1 MKANPPAGPAEGRE
15 VRDLHVLLSVA
26 RAMAGA
32 PDLDTLLTLI
42 LDALRH
48 LLQAERSTL
57 FLYDAATHELHG
69 RIADRAAEVRF
80 PANTGLAGAAAQT
93 RRTINIPDA
102 YADPRFN
109 REVDRET
116 GFRTRCLLTIPLTG
130 TDDQLVGVVQV
141 LNKADGVF
149 TPYDERLAEA
159 LAAQVGV
166 AIQRATLLEHYVQK
180 KQLEGALAI
189 ARDIQQGL
197 LPRAAPRVPGYQ
209 LAGWSR
215 PADETGGDYYD
226 FIPLADGR
234 LAVVLA
240 DASGHGIGAAL
251 MISETR
257 ALLRAFSGQTGATEV
272 LTRANHWLCADQL
285 EGRFV
290 TAFFGILD
298 PAGHRLD
305 YASAGQGPLFWYDAG
320 RRDVSVTAA
329 TGMMLA
335 VADPL
340 PIRLGAPVTFA
351 PGSLGVFLSDG
362 FLEAQDPAG
371 EQLGKERLGQV
382 LAANAGRSAAELIE
396 VLHTTVDEFTAGG
409 PQLDD
414 LTAVVVKRC
423 ELPA

>member
-1 MKANPPAGPAEGRE
+1 MPANGRE
-15 VRDLHVLLSVA
+15 LRDLQVVLGVA

-32 PDLDTLLTLI
+32 PDLGTLVTLI
-42 LDALRH
+42 LEALRN
-48 LLQAERSTL
+48 LLHAERSTL
-57 FLYDAATHELHG
+57 FLYDAANHQLYG
-69 RIADRAAEVRF
+69 RIADQVEEVRF
-80 PANTGLAGAAAQT
+80 PADVGLAGAAAQA

-109 REVDRET
+109 RDVDRQT
-116 GFRTRCLLTIPLTG
+116 GYRTRCLLTVPLTG
-130 TDDQLVGVVQV
+130 TEDQLVGVVQV

-149 TPYDERLAEA
+149 TAYDEHLAEA

-166 AIQRATLLEHYVQK
+166 AVQRATLLEHYVQK

-197 LPRAAPRVPGYQ
+197 LPRSAPKVPGYDV
-209 LAGWSR
+209 AGWNR
-215 PADETGGDYYD
+215 PADQTGGDYYD
-226 FIPLADGR
+226 FLPLAAGR

-257 ALLRAFSGQTGATEV
+257 ALLRAFSGQTNDVTEV
-272 LTRANHWLCADQL
+272 LDRANHWLCADQL

-305 YASAGQGPLFWYDAG
+305 NASAGHGPLFWYNAG
-320 RRDVSVTAA
+320 RKEVTVTPA
-329 TGMMLA
+329 TGLMLA
-335 VADPL
+335 VTDPL
-340 PIRLGAPVTFA
+340 PIRPGAPVAFA
-351 PGSLGVFLSDG
+351 PGDSGVFLSDG
-362 FLEAQDPAG
+362 LLEATDLAG
-371 EQLGKERLGQV
+371 EQFGKERLTRV
-382 LAANAGRSAAELIE
+382 LVANAGRSAAELIE
-396 VLHTTVDEFTAGG
+396 ALRAAVDEFTAGG

-414 LTAVVVKRC
+414 FTVVVVKRC
-423 ELPA
+423 NG

>member
-1 MKANPPAGPAEGRE
+1 MQPNSPGPPANGRE
-15 VRDLHVLLSVA
+15 VRDLQVVLGVA

-32 PDLDTLLTLI
+32 PDLGSLLTLI

-48 LLQAERSTL
+48 LLNAERSTL
-57 FLYDAATHELHG
+57 FLYDRATHELHG
-69 RIADRAAEVRF
+69 RIADRAEEVRF
-80 PANTGLAGAAAQT
+80 PADAGLAGAAART

-109 REVDRET
+109 REVDRQT
-116 GFRTRCLLTIPLTG
+116 GFRTRCLLTVPLTG
-130 TDDQLVGVVQV
+130 TEDQLVGVVQV

-149 TPYDERLAEA
+149 TPYDEYLAEA

-166 AIQRATLLEHYVQK
+166 AVQRATLLEHYVQK
-180 KQLEGALAI
+180 KQMEGALAI

-197 LPRAAPRVPGYQ
+197 LPRAAPRVAGYD

-215 PADETGGDYYD
+215 PADQTGGDYYD

-234 LAVVLA
+234 LAVVVA

-257 ALLRAFSGQTGATEV
+257 AYLRAFSGQTDLPTEV
-272 LTRANHWLCADQL
+272 LDRANHWLCADQL

-298 PAGHRLD
+298 PTGHRLD
-305 YASAGQGPLFWYDAG
+305 YASAGHGPLFWYDAG
-320 RRDVSVTAA
+320 RKEVTVTPA
-329 TGMMLA
+329 TGLMLA
-335 VADPL
+335 VLDPL
-340 PIRLGAPVTFA
+340 PIRPVAPVAFA
-351 PGSLGVFLSDG
+351 PGDLGVFLSDG
-362 FLEAQDPAG
+362 LLEAPDPAG
-371 EQLGKERLGQV
+371 EQFGKERLIRV
-382 LAANAGRSAAELIE
+382 LTANAERPAAGLIE
-396 VLHTTVDEFTAGG
+396 ALRAAVDEFTAGG

-414 LTAVVVKRC
+414 FTVVVVKRC
-423 ELPA
+423 NG